1 MCSGHKGRRMDTSVQ
16 LKQRE
21 EVDSGMQMA
30 HVVDGMR
37 DALIVS
43 GIRTLGSQVV
53 ELFEEV

>member
-1 MCSGHKGRRMDTSVQ
+1 MDSGVQ